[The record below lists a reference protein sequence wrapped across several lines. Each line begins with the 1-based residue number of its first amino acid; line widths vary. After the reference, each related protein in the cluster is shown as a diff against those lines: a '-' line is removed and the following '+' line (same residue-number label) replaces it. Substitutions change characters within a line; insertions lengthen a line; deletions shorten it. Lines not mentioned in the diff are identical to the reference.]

1 MDRRYTILAILV
13 VVAAF
18 GLLILPERSGSNEAA
33 PAKMLVA
40 VNDQARFLSTDL
52 VTERII
58 EADPTLQLIDVR
70 PASEFRVFAL
80 PGAVNIPLD
89 SLLNPQWNDMIT
101 EKAKDKVFY
110 SNGSIESDIAWQICT
125 RMQVPRVFV
134 MKGGLNLW
142 FETII
147 RGIEP
152 SPTAS
157 SNELDLYSFRLAAR
171 QYFIGADEKK
181 EEPVKAAPPKEKVK
195 VIKQEPAPASGGG
208 C

>member
-13 VVAAF
+13 IVAAF
-18 GLLILPERSGSNEAA
+18 GLLILPEKGGSKETD
-33 PAKMLVA
+33 PTKMLIS
-40 VNDQARFLSTDL
+40 VNDHARFLSTDL
-52 VTERII
+52 ITERII

-89 SLLNPQWNDMIT
+89 SLLSPQWKDIVT

-110 SNGSIESDIAWQICT
+110 SNGSIEADLAWQISM
-125 RMQVPRVFV
+125 RLQIPRVFV
-134 MKGGLNLW
+134 MEGGLNHW

-147 RGIEP
+147 RGVEP
-152 SPTAS
+152 SVTAS
-157 SNELDLYSFRLAAR
+157 SKENDLYTFRLAAR
-171 QYFIGADEKK
+171 QFFIGGDSK
-181 EEPVKAAPPKEKVK
+181 EESNTKPSAPKEKANVVK
-195 VIKQEPAPASGGG
+195 QAPAPAAGGG